1 MLLHHS
7 RAATRQDPG
16 GGAVL
21 LADQDRTR
29 WDASLIAE
37 GTAVLDA
44 AVARRQ
50 PGPYQIEAAIAA
62 LHAAADGFEATDWPQ
77 IAALYG
83 TLARLSPSPVVEVNR
98 AVAVGMAAGPHAGL
112 AVLEP
117 VLASG
122 ALTGY
127 GPLHAAHADLLER
140 AGLAAGASA
149 AWARA
154 ERAMGNAALQREL
167 HRRRAAAAGS
177 E

>member
-1 MLLHHS
+1 M
-7 RAATRQDPG
+7 
-16 GGAVL
+16 
-21 LADQDRTR
+21 
-29 WDASLIAE
+29 WC
-37 GTAVLDA
+37 
-44 AVARRQ
+44 
-50 PGPYQIEAAIAA
+50 
-62 LHAAADGFEATDWPQ
+62 

-98 AVAVGMAAGPHAGL
+98 AVAVGMADGPHAGL
-112 AVLEP
+112 AILEP
-117 VLASG
+117 VLALG

-140 AGLAAGASA
+140 AGLAAEASA

-167 HRRRAAAAGS
+167 RRRRAAAAGS